1 MRLYRM
7 ELYKLC
13 HKKAFLIGS
22 ALTVLIL
29 LFYFRLMINEQQTTV
44 DGVTYYD
51 YEAVKIDRQITE
63 AYRGELTDEKV
74 RRIVEEYGLPSEVK
88 EGNGRWQNANYL
100 NRFVAD
106 YLSDGYIRTWDD
118 YQIPTKVYAIA
129 DTELGVVQEAR
140 GETIPLAYTAGWQVL
155 FKTLEIGM
163 ILASILVIMGVS
175 VVFAQESQTGML
187 PLLFTAQEGK
197 EKDAKTKIA
206 AAFTLTIIVY
216 GVVALSTLIMCGSVF
231 GLDGTDCPLYMAV
244 PDYVWLNIKS
254 APSYMPVQTFMWIV
268 IGFDFLAMVLLCAI
282 TLCVSAHCKSNFGA
296 VTIAA
301 ALWGA
306 PLLGGMLLGGL
317 GYFIAT
323 CMPLYMVMTNLVC
336 ESMQWGRTASNIWV
350 GLVVF
355 VACVSEGYQVYKRRT
370 PGR

>member
-22 ALTVLIL
+22 VMTVLIL
-29 LFYFRLMINEQQTTV
+29 LIYFRLMINEQMTTV

-51 YEAVKIDRQITE
+51 FEAVKIDRQITE

-74 RRIVEEYGLPSEVK
+74 RRIVEEYGLPVEVK
-88 EGNGRWQNANYL
+88 EGHGWWQNVNYL

-118 YQIPTKVYAIA
+118 YQIPTQVYAID
-129 DTELGVVQEAR
+129 DTELGEVQEAR
-140 GETIPLAYTAGWQVL
+140 GEAIPFAYTAGWQVL

-175 VVFAQESQTGML
+175 VVFAQESQVGML

-197 EKDAKTKIA
+197 EKDTKMKIA

-216 GVVALSTLIMCGSVF
+216 GIVVLSTLVLCCSVF
-231 GLDGTDCPLYMAV
+231 GLDGADCPLYMAV
-244 PDYVWLNIKS
+244 PDYVWLNIKIAS
-254 APSYMPVQTFMWIV
+254 TYMPVQTFMWVV
-268 IGFDFLAMVLLCAI
+268 IGFDFLAIMLLCAI
-282 TLCVSAHCKSNFGA
+282 TLCVSANSKSNFGA
-296 VTIAA
+296 VTAAA

-306 PLLGGMLLGGL
+306 PVLGGKLLGGL

-323 CMPLYMVMTNLVC
+323 CMPLYMVMIGGVY
-336 ESMQWGRTASNIWV
+336 ESVSRGRTIPTIYV
-350 GLVVF
+350 GLGLFILCVV
-355 VACVSEGYQVYKRRT
+355 EGYRVYKKQS
-370 PGR
+370 

>member
-1 MRLYRM
+1 MHMRLYRV

-13 HKKAFLIGS
+13 HKKTFLIGG

-29 LFYFRLMINEQQTTV
+29 LFYFRLMINEQETTV
-44 DGVTYYD
+44 DGITYYD

-88 EGNGRWQNANYL
+88 ESHGWQNVNYL

-129 DTELGVVQEAR
+129 DTELGEVQEAR

-163 ILASILVIMGVS
+163 IPASILVIMGVS

-197 EKDAKTKIA
+197 EKDARMKIA
-206 AAFTLTIIVY
+206 AAFTLTVIVY
-216 GVVALSTLIMCGSVF
+216 IAVASFTLILCGSVF
-231 GLDGTDCPLYMAV
+231 GLDGGGCPLYMAA

-268 IGFDFLAMVLLCAI
+268 IGFDFLAMMLLCAI
-282 TLCVSAHCKSNFGA
+282 TLCVSAYCKSNFGA

-306 PLLGGMLLGGL
+306 PLLGSTLLGRL

-323 CMPLYMVMTNLVC
+323 CMPLYMVMVGSVY
-336 ESMQWGRTASNIWV
+336 ESIEWGRTVSNIWV

-355 VACVSEGYQVYKRRT
+355 AACVSEGYQVYKKQS
-370 PGR
+370 

>member
-7 ELYKLC
+7 ELYKLY
-13 HKKAFLIGS
+13 HKKVFLIGS
-22 ALTVLIL
+22 ALTILIL
-29 LFYFRLMINEQQTTV
+29 LFYFRLMINEQMTTV

-51 YEAVKIDRQITE
+51 FEAVKIDRQITE

-74 RRIVEEYGLPSEVK
+74 RRIVEEYGLPLDVK
-88 EGNGRWQNANYL
+88 ENHGWWKNVNYL

-118 YQIPTKVYAIA
+118 YRIPMEVYDIA
-129 DTELGVVQEAR
+129 DTELGAVQEAR
-140 GETIPLAYTAGWQVL
+140 GKTITLAYTAGWQVL

-163 ILASILVIMGVS
+163 VLASILVIMGVS
-175 VVFAQESQTGML
+175 VVFAQESQVGML
-187 PLLFTAQEGK
+187 SLLFTTQEGK
-197 EKDAKTKIA
+197 EKDAKMKIA

-216 GVVALSTLIMCGSVF
+216 GIVILFTLGLCDSVF
-231 GLDGTDCPLYMAV
+231 GMDGSDCPLYMAV
-244 PDYVWLNIKS
+244 PDNVWLNINFVS
-254 APSYMPVQTFMWIV
+254 SYMPVQTFMWII
-268 IGFDFLAMVLLCAI
+268 IGFDFLAMMLLCAI
-282 TLCVSAHCKSNFGA
+282 TLCVSAHCRSNFGA

-323 CMPLYMVMTNLVC
+323 CMPLYMVMTNSVY
-336 ESMQWGRTASNIWV
+336 ESIEWGRTISNIWV
-350 GLVVF
+350 GLAVF
-355 VACVSEGYQVYKRRT
+355 AACVGEGYQVYKRKF
-370 PGR
+370 